1 MSTAAEL
8 RIIFLL
14 WQVTDRGAWKVGSG
28 RENIGMQEY
37 ICVTGIILKQTPVGE
52 YDRHISLLTKE
63 RGKISAF
70 ARGARKP
77 ANRLAAATNPF
88 SFGTF
93 KLYEGKNSYTVVEAD
108 IQNYFEELR
117 TDYIGAYYG
126 MYFAEVADFYTREN
140 NDEREMMK
148 LLYQTLR
155 ALCAPSLPDPLIR
168 CIYECKAIAVNGE
181 FPGPPADEK
190 LEESTVYALQYIAS
204 SPIEKL
210 YTFNVTETV
219 LKQLQQVSARYMKRF
234 VGREF
239 KSLEVLQTLC

>member
-1 MSTAAEL
+1 
-8 RIIFLL
+8 
-14 WQVTDRGAWKVGSG
+14 
-28 RENIGMQEY
+28 MQGY
-37 ICVTGIILKQTPVGE
+37 ISVTGIILKQTPVGE

-77 ANRLAAATNPF
+77 SNRLAAATNPLV
-88 SFGTF
+88 FGVF
-93 KLYEGKNSYTVVEAD
+93 KLYEGKNSYTVAEAD

-117 TDYIGAYYG
+117 TDYIGACYG
-126 MYFAEVADFYTREN
+126 MYFAEIADFYTREN

-155 ALCAPSLPDPLIR
+155 ALCAPELPNPLIR

-181 FPGPPADEK
+181 FPGVPTDQQ
-190 LEESTVYALQYIAS
+190 LEESTVYAIQYIAS
-204 SPIEKL
+204 SSIEKL
-210 YTFNVTETV
+210 YTFIVSDTV
-219 LKQLQQVSARYMKRF
+219 LKELQQIAAQYMKRF

>member
-1 MSTAAEL
+1 M
-8 RIIFLL
+8 
-14 WQVTDRGAWKVGSG
+14 
-28 RENIGMQEY
+28 
-37 ICVTGIILKQTPVGE
+37 TGIILKQTPVGE

-93 KLYEGKNSYTVVEAD
+93 KLYEGKSSYTLAEAD

-117 TDYIGAYYG
+117 TDYIGACYG
-126 MYFAEVADFYTREN
+126 MYFAELADYYTREN

-155 ALCAPSLPDPLIR
+155 ALCAPSLPNPLIR

-181 FPGPPADEK
+181 FPGPPAGEA
-190 LEESTVYALQYIAS
+190 LEESTVYALQYIAT

-219 LKQLQQVSARYMKRF
+219 LGQLKQVSERYMKRF